1 LPCSSTSPRSTS
13 GRPLP
18 SPEPGTP
25 LERVDT
31 PALIV
36 DLDALE
42 RNLDRMAAF
51 TTRTAKRVRPHA
63 KSHKSPLVAR
73 MQLDRGAIG
82 LCCAKLGEAEVLAD
96 AGIGPLLITTEI
108 AGEPKTSRL
117 VALRR
122 RVDVMAAVDDMDV
135 ASALSDAMRA
145 AGLVLDV
152 LIDVNVGQDRTGV
165 APNAAGELAA
175 CVASLAGLRL
185 RGIQAYEGH
194 LQHIYKE
201 KERRVKWRQ
210 SADLMLE
217 AIEQLKRRS
226 LPVDIVSTAGTGTC
240 AFAAE
245 LTEVT
250 EVQAGSY
257 PFMDCDYANV
267 EGLPYESSL
276 TVLASVVSRQR
287 GDTAVVDAGWKAIS
301 TDAGAPVVK
310 GRPELEYATKG
321 DEHGGVRGARM
332 TPGDR
337 IELIPSHC
345 DTTVNLHDQYVCV
358 RKGVVEAVW
367 PIAARGRIQ

>member
-1 LPCSSTSPRSTS
+1 
-13 GRPLP
+13 
-18 SPEPGTP
+18 
-25 LERVDT
+25 VDT

-51 TTRTAKRVRPHA
+51 TTRTGKRVRPHA
-63 KSHKSPLVAR
+63 KTHKSPLIAR

-82 LCCAKLGEAEVLAD
+82 LCCAKLGEAEVMAD

-108 AGEPKTSRL
+108 AGEPKLARL
-117 VALRR
+117 VALRKR
-122 RVDVMAAVDDMDV
+122 AEIMAAVDDMEV
-135 ASALSDAMRA
+135 ARALSDAMRA

-152 LIDVNVGQDRTGV
+152 LVDVNVGQDRTGV
-165 APNAAGELAA
+165 QPEDAGELAA
-175 CVASLAGLRL
+175 CVASLDGLQL

-194 LQHIYKE
+194 LQHVYLE
-201 KERRVKWRQ
+201 AERRVKWRQ
-210 SADLMLE
+210 CADRML
-217 AIEQLKRRS
+217 AVREQITKRG
-226 LPVDIVSTAGTGTC
+226 LPVEIVSTAGTGTC

-245 LTEVT
+245 LPEVT

-257 PFMDCDYANV
+257 PFMDSDYAQV
-267 EGLPYESSL
+267 KGLPYESSL

-287 GDTAVVDAGWKAIS
+287 GDTAVIDAGWKAIS
-301 TDAGAPVVK
+301 TDAGMPVVK
-310 GRPELEYATKG
+310 GRPELEYTTKG

-332 TPGDR
+332 TPGER

-345 DTTVNLHDQYVCV
+345 DTTVNLHDAYVCA

>member
-1 LPCSSTSPRSTS
+1 MAAQRDRELT
-13 GRPLP
+13 
-18 SPEPGTP
+18 PGTP
-25 LERVDT
+25 LDRVDT
-31 PALIV
+31 PALVV

-51 TTRTAKRVRPHA
+51 AQRTGKRVRPHA
-63 KSHKSPLVAR
+63 KTHKSPLIAR

-96 AGIGPLLITTEI
+96 AGVGPLHITTEI
-108 AGEPKTSRL
+108 AGEPKLSRL
-117 VALRR
+117 VALRAR
-122 RVDVMAAVDDMDV
+122 ADVMVAVDDMDV
-135 ASALSDAMRA
+135 ARALSDAMRR

-152 LIDVNVGQDRTGV
+152 LVDVNVGQERTGV
-165 APNAAGELAA
+165 VPGDAGELGA
-175 CVASLAGLRL
+175 CIASLDGLRL

-194 LQHIYKE
+194 LQHVYRE

-210 SADLMLE
+210 CADLMLE
-217 AIEQLKRRS
+217 AVDQLDRRS
-226 LPVDIVSTAGTGTC
+226 LSAEIVSTAGTGTC

-245 LTEVT
+245 LPEVT

-276 TVLASVVSRQR
+276 TVLSAVVSRQR
-287 GDTAVVDAGWKAIS
+287 GETAVVDAGWKALS
-301 TDAGAPVVK
+301 TDSGMPVVK
-310 GRPELEYATKG
+310 GRPELEYTPKG

-332 TPGDR
+332 APGER

-345 DTTVNLHDQYVCV
+345 DTTVNLYDRYVCV
-358 RKGVVEAVW
+358 RNGVVEAVW